1 MYEGEH
7 GEVRGKPKMLY
18 SARDWG
24 GGTNLCMHMC
34 SGENVYMM
42 GSLRLCN

>member
-24 GGTNLCMHMC
+24 QGRIQEFNLEWAPFDLKH
-34 SGENVYMM
+34 
-42 GSLRLCN
+42 